1 MPFKLSSALVMRRD
15 LNVEWLILILTEK
28 KFEENSKKQITV
40 ETGPEGP
47 KLDG

>member
-28 KFEENSKKQITV
+28 KFEENSKSR
-40 ETGPEGP
+40 
-47 KLDG
+47 